1 MPTSDRCPYC
11 RESVPA
17 DALVC
22 GHCTREI
29 ATLRVA
35 HAEIDDLRARLA
47 AAEAAAGAAA
57 IPARVAVSADGSLA
71 LQPAGAV
78 QLPAGRGIA
87 FATLWMLY
95 LVPAVLNYGV
105 GWPHT
110 AYLTF
115 SLAALAGSAL
125 ALLANTNVW
134 LVFLTAAAQ
143 PYVPLGILLA
153 WRKLSLETIADP
165 RLSAL
170 QVGLVAWLAAL
181 VSLAAFDRDRLAAM
195 FRWSAVAEWM
205 ETHGA
210 RVELVQ
216 KFILAALG
224 LGGVLVSLLKGVLG

>member
-1 MPTSDRCPYC
+1 MRTSERCPYC
-11 RESVPA
+11 RESVAA

-22 GHCTREI
+22 GHCAREI
-29 ATLRVA
+29 AALRVA

-47 AAEAAAGAAA
+47 AAQSAAAAATVPAGVA
-57 IPARVAVSADGSLA
+57 ISPDGSLA
-71 LQPAGAV
+71 LQPAAAV
-78 QLPAGRGIA
+78 RLPAGRGLA

-125 ALLANTNVW
+125 VLLANANVW
-134 LVFLTAAAQ
+134 LVLLAAAAQ
-143 PYVPLGILLA
+143 PYVPLGLLLA
-153 WRKLSLETIADP
+153 IRKLSLESIADP

-170 QVGLVAWLAAL
+170 QVGVVAWLAA
-181 VSLAAFDRDRLAAM
+181 VTSLAAFDRDRLAAM
-195 FRWSAVAEWM
+195 FRWSAAAEWM
-205 ETHGA
+205 ETHRA

-224 LGGVLVSLLKGVLG
+224 LGGVLVSLMKGVLG